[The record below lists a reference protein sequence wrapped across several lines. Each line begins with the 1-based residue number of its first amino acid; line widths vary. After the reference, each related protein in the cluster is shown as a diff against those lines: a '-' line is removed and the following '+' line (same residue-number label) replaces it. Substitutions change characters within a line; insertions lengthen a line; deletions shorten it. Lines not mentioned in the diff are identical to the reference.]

1 MFKKFKTWLK
11 YRKAFKRE
19 RLKIE
24 FNCENCDNFYPL
36 SEKCSFFENYIKNPS
51 CHICDEFEVSPYKIE
66 KARRKAISETCN
78 FREVKDE

>member
-36 SEKCSFFENYIKNPS
+36 NDKCSFFENHIKNPDN
-51 CHICDEFEVSPYKIE
+51 HICDKFKISRYKIE
-66 KARRKAISETCN
+66 KARRMAIGETSN
-78 FREVKDE
+78 FREVEE